1 MGVLTVAVICAL
13 GNSALI
19 NAQSPVLMSAPSSSM
34 EGFGSVKVNRSGDT
48 STLGQYRL
56 GVQFPPGRFIA
67 RSATPEV
74 LIELA
79 YDVLGFQLAGEPSW
93 IKSEK
98 YDVDAKIEDLSDG
111 TPTPPEDRER
121 KRRLVIQSILS
132 ERFKLKVSHEPK
144 NLPLYALVIAQ
155 NDPKL
160 ASTTLKPSGS
170 ANLNSDKR
178 RPGPMM
184 KFSRGELTMT
194 DAPLSKLAR
203 ELSRQLGCKVLDKTG
218 LEGNYDL
225 TLSWQPENRGQI
237 SNGAEDRNHSG
248 PSIFDAVQEQ
258 LGLKLEPQTG
268 PVEIVTIV
276 HIEKPSEN

>member
-1 MGVLTVAVICAL
+1 
-13 GNSALI
+13 
-19 NAQSPVLMSAPSSSM
+19 
-34 EGFGSVKVNRSGDT
+34 
-48 STLGQYRL
+48 
-56 GVQFPPGRFIA
+56 
-67 RSATPEV
+67 
-74 LIELA
+74 
-79 YDVLGFQLAGEPSW
+79 
-93 IKSEK
+93 
-98 YDVDAKIEDLSDG
+98 
-111 TPTPPEDRER
+111 
-121 KRRLVIQSILS
+121 
-132 ERFKLKVSHEPK
+132 
-144 NLPLYALVIAQ
+144 
-155 NDPKL
+155 
-160 ASTTLKPSGS
+160 
-170 ANLNSDKR
+170 
-178 RPGPMM
+178 MM